1 MRNIKYST
9 ETSPKTLFALIHL
22 FKKIPTVTAMVLLL
36 GLSITATAR
45 AQTATTQVDPVAAQ
59 EPPPVTA
66 IGEQLVSID
75 FNNVDIGVFVKFMSD
90 LTKRNFVVDN
100 RVRGKVTIISPGK
113 ITVAEAYKVF
123 ESVLEVHGFS
133 AVPAGEITKIIPAPD
148 ARTKNIKTRLEAE
161 SGEPDDSVVTQIIPL
176 RYADPE
182 EVKRLFTPL
191 VSRNSVIITYAPTNT
206 LIITDV
212 YSNIRRLLKILKS
225 IDITGVGQQIAIIPV
240 QYSDATKLVT
250 LLTSI
255 FQPSQKAKAPAIKD
269 IVFVADERTNV
280 IVVLASE
287 GDVDNIRKLVKS
299 LDKETPRSQS
309 KIHVY
314 YLENAVSEEVAKVLM
329 DLPQKTAVETGEK
342 SDGMPTA
349 PLVSEKVRIT
359 ADKATNSL
367 IIMADLEDYLTL
379 EDIIRKIDIP
389 RAMVYIEALIME
401 VNVEK
406 DFRLGTEWLFGDT
419 TTINNRQAVV
429 GGGFSSE
436 SPLASYGTVGGAIAP
451 TLPPGMALGV
461 FGEAL
466 TISGITF
473 PSISAVVQA
482 YKKDRD
488 VRILSTPQILTTD
501 NQEAKI
507 YVGKN
512 VPFQT
517 TATASTTGTEIYNS
531 YEYRDVGKTL
541 KITPQ
546 ISKDRQVRLELALE
560 VTALESAADNRPTT
574 LKRTVETTAVVQ
586 DGNTV
591 VLGGLIDDT
600 EGVANYGVPCL
611 GDVPGVGLLFRSKAT
626 AGEKSNLYVFLT
638 PRVLQKPDEIE
649 AMSLRKRQEI
659 DTLNEGSIKLY
670 ERKRPAAPAP
680 PPPIIHPQAEG
691 NLIGPPDGTLADQ
704 DHLEAQEP
712 EAMTTAQKTFDPYEA
727 LQADP
732 PTAAGAPDH
741 STAPARAPTT
751 DVVQPAAVAPARTT
765 SSAGDANGPQGFT
778 LQVAAVKSAQ
788 EADVLV
794 RELMEKGYAAY
805 AVRSQSDGQTWYR
818 LRIGYFATRTEADP
832 VMDRL
837 RSQRYT
843 PILIKL

>member
-1 MRNIKYST
+1 MSLVARALIALWMGLLIGLTNPAPILAQTVPPRPNAAQAVQTPPPSR
-9 ETSPKTLFALIHL
+9 TSPA
-22 FKKIPTVTAMVLLL
+22 
-36 GLSITATAR
+36 
-45 AQTATTQVDPVAAQ
+45 
-59 EPPPVTA
+59 EP
-66 IGEQLVSID
+66 LVSID

-90 LTKRNFVVDN
+90 LTKKNFVVDDK
-100 RVRGKVTIISPGK
+100 VRGKVTIISPGK

-123 ESVLEVHGFS
+123 ESVLEVYGFS
-133 AVPAGEITKIIPAPD
+133 AVPSGEITKIIPSPD
-148 ARTKNIKTRLEAE
+148 ARTKNIKTRLEEE
-161 SGEPDDSVVTQIIPL
+161 SGEPDDTVVTQIIPL
-176 RYADPE
+176 RYADPD

-191 VSRNSVIITYAPTNT
+191 VSRNSVILSYAPTNT

-240 QYSDATKLVT
+240 NYSDATKLVT
-250 LLTSI
+250 LLTAI
-255 FQPSQKAKAPAIKD
+255 FQPPQKAKAPTQKD
-269 IVFVADERTNV
+269 ITFVADERTNT

-287 GDVDNIRKLVKS
+287 GDVDNIRRLVKS
-299 LDKETPRSQS
+299 LDKETPRGQS

-314 YLENAVSEEVAKVLM
+314 YLENASAEDLAKVLM
-329 DLPQKTAVETGEK
+329 DIPQKAAGDS
-342 SDGMPTA
+342 SDKGGGKPSA
-349 PLVSEKVRIT
+349 PVVSDKVRIT

-367 IIMADLEDYLTL
+367 IIMADMEDYLTL
-379 EDIIRKIDIP
+379 EGIIRKIDIP

-406 DFRLGTEWLFGDT
+406 DFNLGTEWILGGKTSYDG
-419 TTINNRQAVV
+419 NDAVF
-429 GGGFSSE
+429 GGGFRADD
-436 SPLASYGTVGGAIAP
+436 PIIKTNTIDGTLIP
-451 TLPPGMALGV
+451 SLPSGMSMGI

-531 YEYRDVGKTL
+531 FEYRDVGKTL

-591 VLGGLIDDT
+591 VLGGLIDDSQ
-600 EGVANYGVPCL
+600 GVADYRVPCL
-611 GDVPGVGLLFRSKAT
+611 GDVPGMGLLFRSKAT
-626 AGEKSNLYVFLT
+626 AREKSNLYVFLT

-649 AMSLRKRQEI
+649 KISQRKREEI
-659 DTLNEGSIKLY
+659 DSLSEDNIKLY
-670 ERKRPAAPAP
+670 DPKRSGDPATPPPIVHPQGAGAPIEQRDLEPSASAAMTDEDKSYDPREAFAEKAPDPGALPDHYIVPAP
-680 PPPIIHPQAEG
+680 PGASNG
-691 NLIGPPDGTLADQ
+691 SGPKEVSPAPAKSGAASASELS
-704 DHLEAQEP
+704 
-712 EAMTTAQKTFDPYEA
+712 
-727 LQADP
+727 
-732 PTAAGAPDH
+732 PT
-741 STAPARAPTT
+741 PARAQT
-751 DVVQPAAVAPARTT
+751 
-765 SSAGDANGPQGFT
+765 GLKNGEHGYT
-778 LQVAAVKSAQ
+778 LQVASVQTPQ
-788 EADVLV
+788 EADTLV
-794 RELMEKGYAAY
+794 QELMRMGYAAY
-805 AVRSQSDGQTWYR
+805 AVRSQVDGQTWYR
-818 LRIGYFATRTEADP
+818 LRIGYFATRAEADP

-837 RSQRYT
+837 RAQQYT
-843 PILIKL
+843 PMLIKL